1 MTKNL
6 LLTVGL
12 TAAGWH
18 PAAWREPGARP
29 GELLTAR
36 WWADQV
42 LEAQEAQ
49 VDLVTIEDS
58 LALQSGDPDGPDD
71 RTDATRGYP
80 DAIVLGARIAPMT
93 RGIGI
98 APVVST
104 TLTEPFHVSTQIATI
119 DYVSGGRAGWLAR
132 VSPSHWE
139 AAHAGRRGLPS
150 REVLVA
156 EGREHVEVVRR
167 LWDSW
172 EDGAEIRDADSHRF
186 VERDKLHHIDFAG
199 ERFRIRG
206 PSITPRPPQGQPVVL
221 ATEPG
226 LGADLVL
233 EDLVVF
239 LDETESA
246 ATERRARLDE
256 LHPFAPGAPVFT
268 GTPAALADLLAERPG
283 VRLLPA
289 AIPHDLQAITRG
301 LVPELQARGLFRR
314 AHAAGTLRERLG
326 LGLGRPRNRFA
337 PTASPS
343 AGTADD

>member
-6 LLTVGL
+6 HLTVGL
-12 TAAGWH
+12 AGAGWH

-36 WWADQV
+36 WWIDQV
-42 LEAQEAQ
+42 VEAQEA
-49 VDLVTIEDS
+49 VIDLVTIEDA
-58 LALQSGDPDGPDD
+58 LALQSSDPDGPDD
-71 RTDATRGYP
+71 RTDATRGHL
-80 DAIVLGARIAPMT
+80 DAIVLAARIAPAT

-98 APVVST
+98 APVVTT

-119 DYVSGGRAGWLAR
+119 DFVSGGRAAWVAR
-132 VSPSHWE
+132 VAPSHWE

-150 REVLVA
+150 REVLRA
-156 EGREHVEVVRR
+156 EGAEHVEVVRR

-172 EDGAEIRDADSHRF
+172 EEGAEIRDAERHRF
-186 VERDKLHHIDFAG
+186 VDRSKLHHVDFAG

-239 LDETESA
+239 LDDA
-246 ATERRARLDE
+246 AGAAAERRDRLDA
-256 LHPFAPGAPVFT
+256 LIGLGPGEDVFT
-268 GTPAALADLLAERPG
+268 GTTSALADLLEERPHT
-283 VRLLPA
+283 RLLPA
-289 AIPHDLQAITRG
+289 AIPHDLRAITRG
-301 LVPELQARGLFRR
+301 LVPELQSRGRIARSY
-314 AHAAGTLRERLG
+314 AAGTLRERLG
-326 LGLGRPRNRFA
+326 LGAATNRYA
-337 PTASPS
+337 A
-343 AGTADD
+343 